1 MKEVDIFAETTPES
15 GEFFKFEKIGDKI
28 QGTYISMSQSID
40 TFQNNQNVYLIK
52 DSAGKI
58 WNVAFRESNVIVNE
72 RMKAISLGQIVGF
85 SFDEERPGKMGNKA
99 KIIRIYADPKYV
111 DDEWIKQQAVLDSV
125 KPAQAAPIDLTPPP
139 TNVPEAP
146 TGSEEAPI
154 KNEDVFTEL
163 NDNKKAEEAAAPLSD
178 DGMNKAVQAVLT
190 LAHSK
195 GLTTAKM
202 SDSEAYKEI
211 EKYTELPLIEENM
224 TSIII
229 KLTSYTK

>member
-1 MKEVDIFAETTPES
+1 MSEVDIFAETTPES

-111 DDEWIKQQAVLDSV
+111 DDEWIKQQAVLNAATPMQTTST
-125 KPAQAAPIDLTPPP
+125 PAPKVEEVQVPAGEEAAP
-139 TNVPEAP
+139 TN
-146 TGSEEAPI
+146 S
-154 KNEDVFTEL
+154 DVFSDL
-163 NDNKKAEEAAAPLSD
+163 NKKKEAEGAVAAAPLSD
-178 DGMNKAVQAVLT
+178 DGMDKAVQAVLT

-202 SDSEAYKEI
+202 TTEQSYEAI
-211 EKYTELPLIEENM
+211 EKYADLPLTEENM

>member
-1 MKEVDIFAETTPES
+1 MSEVDIFAETTPES

-99 KIIRIYADPKYV
+99 KIIRIYADPKYI
-111 DDEWIKQQAVLDSV
+111 DDEWIKQQAVLDAV
-125 KPAQAAPIDLTPPP
+125 KPAQAAPVDLTPPP
-139 TNVPEAP
+139 VTKEAQAPAGEESAP
-146 TGSEEAPI
+146 T
-154 KNEDVFTEL
+154 NEDVFTDL
-163 NDNKKAEEAAAPLSD
+163 NKEKEAAAPLSD
-178 DGMNKAVQAVLT
+178 DGMDKAVQAVLT

-195 GLTTAKM
+195 GLTTVKM
-202 SDSEAYKEI
+202 TNEESYEAI
-211 EKYTELPLIEENM
+211 EKYTKLPMNEENM

>member
-1 MKEVDIFAETTPES
+1 MSEVDIFAETTPES
-15 GEFFKFEKIGDKI
+15 GEFFKFEKVGDKI

-111 DDEWIKQQAVLDSV
+111 DDEWIKQQAVLDAV
-125 KPAQAAPIDLTPPP
+125 KPTQATPAPAPKVEEAQAPAGEEAAP
-139 TNVPEAP
+139 TN
-146 TGSEEAPI
+146 S
-154 KNEDVFTEL
+154 DVFSDL
-163 NDNKKAEEAAAPLSD
+163 NKEKEAEAAAPLSD
-178 DGMNKAVQAVLT
+178 DGMDKAVQAVLT

-195 GLTTAKM
+195 GLTTAEM
-202 SDSEAYKEI
+202 TTEQSYEAI
-211 EKYTELPLIEENM
+211 EKYAGLPLTEANM